1 MFLEILQTCVLRSAT
16 LLKKIL
22 WHRCFPVNFAKFPRT
37 PFLQNTSLR
46 LLLAVK
52 NFSNF
57 QLIIVNNFRSN
68 FIGGYRFFVCLK
80 AFQKSLLLLVICS
93 AIFFLYFQIVFYTIF
108 VNLHHGTCV
117 SVTYSYTFLF
127 LESVYTWNF
136 IPGWSSSWVE
146 IILVCD
152 EMSLTVY
159 TFLPKWNFITE
170 WTHPGMKDR
179 DEISSRDEKKKKRRV
194 NTSSRDEILKW
205 ACFFNFWRMYSS
217 MFSKFNMFEH
227 NESLNI
233 MKHKPSL

>member
-136 IPGWSSSWVE
+136 IPGWSSSLSVMKCLLLFTRFCQNE
-146 IILVCD
+146 ISSRNELILGWKTG
-152 EMSLTVY
+152 MK
-159 TFLPKWNFITE
+159 F
-170 WTHPGMKDR
+170 HPGMKKR
-179 DEISSRDEKKKKRRV
+179 KKDV
-194 NTSSRDEILKW
+194 
-205 ACFFNFWRMYSS
+205 
-217 MFSKFNMFEH
+217 
-227 NESLNI
+227 
-233 MKHKPSL
+233 